1 MQVVRGGTY
10 VAPSVT
16 AHASPAPLSLA
27 TPDARGPLASAE
39 FLSVDVETNGRGGPA
54 CEVTEVGAVLV
65 GGGELHDRFESLMAV
80 TAPLARGIQRF
91 TGISQAMVDGAP
103 APEEVLPRLGA
114 LLRGRVLVAH
124 NAGFDTRAL
133 RQAFER
139 AGLRWPEPPVLCTVS
154 MARRFA
160 PLARKRGLEPLAE
173 ALGIEVAATHRALV
187 DAETCGRVFCAL
199 FSRLCARAAT
209 VEEAVALLTPRARRP
224 RAPGRRRAPEER
236 PDLGALPDDP
246 GVYVFRNLR
255 GRALYVGKSVAVRS
269 RARSHFCRPAG
280 WTASAEVVDYRP
292 THSELGALVLENR
305 LIKAWRP
312 PGNVKLKRSDGYVFI
327 RARLDIPYPIL
338 EVAGEPAAGRAVSVG
353 PLRGRAAAQELVEH
367 LSSVFALRH
376 CGRALPRRDHPST
389 YGQMGRCLSPCLGD
403 LDPNLY
409 RRRLD
414 EALALFESAAGDG
427 RDALLAR
434 IESSMRDA
442 SAAQRYERAAALR
455 RRHERLA
462 GVLSRLGG
470 VLEATHARSRLVL
483 AAHPT
488 KQRFDAFWI
497 VAGRVVDWGPLPEA
511 PQEMTAR
518 TAAALERRP
527 ASRTVVPA
535 EEVDEV
541 RIVAAWLAA
550 YEPPEAEL
558 EAGLDPSRVSALK
571 ERLPVAAAA

>member
-1 MQVVRGGTY
+1 MSART
-10 VAPSVT
+10 APDPLPR
-16 AHASPAPLSLA
+16 ASG
-27 TPDARGPLASAE
+27 DARGPLASAE
-39 FLSVDVETNGRGGPA
+39 FLSVDVETNGRAGPA
-54 CEVTEVGAVLV
+54 CEITEVGAVLV
-65 GGGELHDRFESLMAV
+65 GGEMHDRFESLMAV
-80 TAPLARGIQRF
+80 AAPLSRGIQRF
-91 TGISQAMVDGAP
+91 TGISQEMVDGAP
-103 APEEVLPRLGA
+103 APEDVLPRLAA

-124 NAGFDTRAL
+124 SAGFDTRAL
-133 RQAFER
+133 RQGFER
-139 AGLRWPEPPVLCTVS
+139 AGIRWPEPPVLCTVAL
-154 MARRFA
+154 ARRFA
-160 PLARKRGLEPLAE
+160 PLARRRGLEPLAE
-173 ALGIEVAATHRALV
+173 ALGIEVASTHRALV
-187 DAETCGRVFCAL
+187 DAETCARVFCAL
-199 FSRLCARAAT
+199 FPRLCARAAT
-209 VEEAVALLTPRARRP
+209 VEDAVALLAPRARRP
-224 RAPGRRRAPEER
+224 RGAGRRRAPEER

-246 GVYVFRNLR
+246 GVYVFRNVR

-338 EVAGEPAAGRAVSVG
+338 EIASEPAAGRAVSVG
-353 PLRGRAAAQELVEH
+353 PLRGRTAAQELVEH
-367 LSSVFALRH
+367 LSSVFGLRH

-414 EALALFESAAGDG
+414 EALAVFESCDADG

-434 IESSMRDA
+434 IESSMREA
-442 SAAQRYERAAALR
+442 SAAQRYERAAALH

-483 AAHPT
+483 AGHPT
-488 KQRFDAFWI
+488 KPRFDAFWI

-511 PQEMTAR
+511 PAEIAAR

-527 ASRTVVPA
+527 SSRTVVPA

-550 YEPPEAEL
+550 NEPPELEL
-558 EAGLDPSRVSALK
+558 EAGLDPSRVSGLV
-571 ERLPVAAAA
+571 ERLPGAAAARRA